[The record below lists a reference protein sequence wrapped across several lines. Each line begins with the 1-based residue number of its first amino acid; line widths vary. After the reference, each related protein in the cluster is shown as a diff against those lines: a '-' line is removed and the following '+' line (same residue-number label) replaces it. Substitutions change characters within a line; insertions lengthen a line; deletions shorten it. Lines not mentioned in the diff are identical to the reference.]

1 MPPRS
6 VCARVLRRDEQP
18 TTNGIRSLPHLS
30 LMVVRC
36 PKGSVRVQ
44 LAARSRSLH
53 SLYDL
58 TTEAVQMT
66 TSSSDP
72 RGLRLLWLLI
82 SLSAMALAGCKE
94 NAGAGAGGHPP
105 PPQVSVAQVEIKPI
119 TQWDEYNGRIE
130 AIESVELRPR
140 VSGYIER
147 VAYREGDEVK
157 KGDVLFTI
165 DARSYRAELARAQA
179 QLTRARSEAGRSR
192 SEAQRAK
199 VLVEQQAISTEAW
212 EQRRAADESAQAE
225 VQAAQAAVETAQLN
239 LEWTQVRS
247 PINGRAS
254 RARFTAG
261 NLVAAGDAA
270 SVLTTI
276 VSQDKVYA
284 YFEADEKAFAT
295 HAWRARVSA
304 PANAAASCR
313 SGSPWR
319 TKRTFLTTGRWTFS
333 TTRSIAAAAR
343 SPCAQCWTTRS
354 ASSRQASIPACA
366 WSAAVN
372 SRPC

>member
-30 LMVVRC
+30 LMVLRC
-36 PKGSVRVQ
+36 QESSVRGQ
-44 LAARSRSLH
+44 RAARSRSLH

-72 RGLRLLWLLI
+72 RGLRLLWILI

-179 QLTRARSEAGRSR
+179 QLTRAS
-192 SEAQRAK
+192 
-199 VLVEQQAISTEAW
+199 
-212 EQRRAADESAQAE
+212 SA
-225 VQAAQAAVETAQLN
+225 
-239 LEWTQVRS
+239 R
-247 PINGRAS
+247 
-254 RARFTAG
+254 
-261 NLVAAGDAA
+261 
-270 SVLTTI
+270 
-276 VSQDKVYA
+276 
-284 YFEADEKAFAT
+284 
-295 HAWRARVSA
+295 
-304 PANAAASCR
+304 
-313 SGSPWR
+313 
-319 TKRTFLTTGRWTFS
+319 
-333 TTRSIAAAAR
+333 
-343 SPCAQCWTTRS
+343 
-354 ASSRQASIPACA
+354 
-366 WSAAVN
+366 
-372 SRPC
+372 